1 MQSFDAVYE
10 ETYQASGEAPDL
22 KRCHAIMT
30 RMAGDGLV
38 NYNSLELSGTHH
50 LLFENRLRDIEIK
63 AIFAAV
69 KDKTALQVIDLSCND
84 ITDVGAQHIC
94 QFLHGNT
101 SLVALALKGNEFGD
115 EGCRL
120 LCQAVKFNRSLKVL
134 DLSHNPLG
142 RKGATPHLAELLET
156 NEGLDDLDVTRT
168 GIDLV
173 GAATICAAM
182 RRNNTIQTLR
192 MGDLAG
198 FQVVESDFPS
208 HVGRMLQHNS
218 TLKSLD
224 ISKVQLRDEGMGI
237 ITEDLLKYNRTLT
250 SLTLSSNKISMEGA
264 KAIGKLLSEGTTL
277 AHLNMSSNQLG
288 DEGGVI
294 IAQSLL
300 YNSGLESLDM
310 TSCKMRDEGLTAL
323 AESLARTS
331 MYRFHAW
338 GNHFGWS
345 SCSRFADLV
354 ERHPYLKDLDFV
366 INQVDGKLECAAISV
381 A

>member
-1 MQSFDAVYE
+1 M
-10 ETYQASGEAPDL
+10 G
-22 KRCHAIMT
+22 IMT
-30 RMAGDGLV
+30 LMAGEGLA
-38 NYNSLELSGTHH
+38 NYNSLELSGVHH

-69 KDKTALQVIDLSCND
+69 KDKSALQVVDLSCNS
-84 ITDVGAQHIC
+84 ITDVGAQYIC

-101 SLVALALKGNEFGD
+101 TLVALALKGNEFGE

-134 DLSHNPLG
+134 DLSHNPIG
-142 RKGATPHLAELLET
+142 RKGAMVHLADLLET
-156 NEGLDDLDVTRT
+156 NEGLDDLDITRT

-182 RRNNTIQTLR
+182 RRNSTIQTLR

-198 FQVVESDFPS
+198 FQVVESDLPS
-208 HVGRMLQHNS
+208 HIGRMLQYNS
-218 TLKSLD
+218 ALKSLD
-224 ISKVQLRDEGMGI
+224 ISKVQLRDEGMDI

-264 KAIGKLLSEGTTL
+264 KAIGRLLSEGTTL
-277 AHLNMSSNQLG
+277 AHLNVSSNQLC
-288 DEGGVI
+288 DEGGVV

-310 TSCKMRDEGLTAL
+310 TNCAMRDEGLTAL

-338 GNHFGWS
+338 GNHFGWG
-345 SCSRFADLV
+345 SCQRFADLV

-366 INQVDGKLECAAISV
+366 INSVDGKLECAAISV